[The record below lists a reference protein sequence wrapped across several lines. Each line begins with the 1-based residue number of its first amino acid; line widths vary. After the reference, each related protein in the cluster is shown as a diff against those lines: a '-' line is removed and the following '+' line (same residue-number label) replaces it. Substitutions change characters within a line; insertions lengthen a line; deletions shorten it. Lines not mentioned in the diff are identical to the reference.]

1 MKRSPTDWLCICGKR
16 HTGLPLD
23 PEIWGEATAMA
34 HRPVSIYE
42 ARMANIPGHLRAFLR
57 GVRSMPGRTAAS
69 NAAAKM
75 KGDRDADD
83 FGLS

>member
-42 ARMANIPGHLRAFLR
+42 FLAIRAATQGGQKRSRDWPISGR
-57 GVRSMPGRTAAS
+57 GGVE
-69 NAAAKM
+69 
-75 KGDRDADD
+75 
-83 FGLS
+83 